1 MLTLER
7 TSHIQVETLLSRV
20 GGTPLLRLSRGVENP
35 NVRVYAKA
43 EWFNPGGSIKDRAA
57 MNMIL
62 DGVRSGK
69 LVKGKTIIDAT
80 SGNTGIAYAMI
91 GAALGYPVELV
102 MPENVGQERRRM
114 IEAFGASITY
124 SDPLEGTDGSRS
136 LVQTIVALSPDRYFY
151 PDQYNNPANWQAHF
165 ETTGKE
171 IFHQTDGK
179 VTHFACGLG
188 TTGTFVGVARCL
200 KQVNPAIRCISVQ
213 PDAPFHGLEGLK
225 HLSSAWIPGIYDA
238 TLVDGTEEVSTEE
251 AYAMVKQ
258 LARREGLLVGVSSGA
273 AAVAALR
280 VAEKIETGVVVT
292 VFPDSSAKYLNEQF
306 WEK

>member
-7 TSHIQVETLLSRV
+7 TSQIQVGTLLSRI
-20 GGTPLLRLSRGVENP
+20 GGTPLLRLSRAVEYP

-43 EWFNPGGSIKDRAA
+43 EWYNPGGSIKDRAA

-69 LVKGKTIIDAT
+69 LKQGKAIIDAT

-102 MPENVGQERRRM
+102 MPENVGLERRRM
-114 IEAFGASITY
+114 IEAFGATVTL
-124 SDPLEGTDGSRS
+124 SDPLEGTDGSRR

-171 IFHQTDGK
+171 ILQQTDGK
-179 VTHFACGLG
+179 ITHFVCGLG
-188 TTGTFVGVARCL
+188 TTGTFVGVARRL
-200 KQVNPAIRCISVQ
+200 KQANPSIRCITVQ

-225 HLSSAWIPGIYDA
+225 HISTAWVPGIYDA
-238 TLVDGTEEVSTEE
+238 SLVDGTEEVSTEE

-258 LARREGLLVGVSSGA
+258 LARTEGLLVGVSSGA

-280 VAEKIETGVVVT
+280 LAEKLEQGVVVT
-292 VFPDSSAKYLNEQF
+292 VFPDNAAKYLNEKF
-306 WEK
+306 WEQ